1 MSNPIHAQN
10 SHLAKNFAAAAPL
23 RGQIGQA
30 VMSVY
35 VDGHVL
41 KDSMGSIQRALDKS
55 YADLNS
61 GNPSATQH
69 LSSAS

>member
-35 VDGHVL
+35 VEGHVL
-41 KDSMGSIQRALDKS
+41 KDSMGSIQRALDESYTDMKS
-55 YADLNS
+55 IES
-61 GNPSATQH
+61 PGNDELQ
-69 LSSAS
+69 SAS

>member
-41 KDSMGSIQRALDKS
+41 KDSMGSIQRA
-55 YADLNS
+55 
-61 GNPSATQH
+61 PPF
-69 LSSAS
+69 